1 LAAIVTRSQSR
12 RTQRLTKI
20 PLIEDGTVRFAAAR
34 VQMEGQV
41 IGPRGSK
48 GEHCSLL
55 NHPIACR
62 VRWYEAF
69 EMLPPAMMGRDP
81 GVNQN
86 ILGYCPNTP
95 QPERTPCL
103 RSWPDRVGH
112 SGCLDPGAE
121 SDSESILR
129 SL

>member
-1 LAAIVTRSQSR
+1 
-12 RTQRLTKI
+12 
-20 PLIEDGTVRFAAAR
+20 
-34 VQMEGQV
+34 M

-48 GEHCSLL
+48 GEQCSLL

-86 ILGYCPNTP
+86 ILGYCPYTP
-95 QPERTPCL
+95 QPELTPRL
-103 RSWPDRVGH
+103 RSSPDRVGH
-112 SGCLDPGAE
+112 CGCPDPGAE
-121 SDSESILR
+121 SDSASILR

>member
-1 LAAIVTRSQSR
+1 
-12 RTQRLTKI
+12 
-20 PLIEDGTVRFAAAR
+20 
-34 VQMEGQV
+34 M

-48 GEHCSLL
+48 GEQCSLL

-86 ILGYCPNTP
+86 FLATAPTP
-95 QPERTPCL
+95 
-103 RSWPDRVGH
+103 RSPSELPVFARGRIGWGH
-112 SGCLDPGAE
+112 SGCPDPGAE
-121 SDSESILR
+121 SDSASILR

>member
-1 LAAIVTRSQSR
+1 M
-12 RTQRLTKI
+12 
-20 PLIEDGTVRFAAAR
+20 IEDGTVRFAAAR
-34 VQMEGQV
+34 VKMEGQV

-86 ILGYCPNTP
+86 FLATAPTPRSPSELPVFARGRIGWGIADARIRELKAIRRQYCDPY
-95 QPERTPCL
+95 EC
-103 RSWPDRVGH
+103 RVGRRAGGGRIQAG
-112 SGCLDPGAE
+112 S
-121 SDSESILR
+121 
-129 SL
+129 